1 MSKLSIVVPVYYNEM
16 NIADLYVDLKEKVL
30 YKLESY
36 EIVMVDDGSGD
47 NSWAEMN
54 KIAAIDNNVRLLK
67 LSKNFGSHAA
77 ILAGLNYCTGDCAM
91 IKAADLQEPSSLIIE
106 MYESWKKGNKVVLAA
121 REDREESKS
130 QKGFANTYYWL
141 VRKFVSSEMPKS
153 GFDCYLIDRKV
164 IDVLTALDESNS
176 ALTLQVLWAGFK
188 KDVIYYKR
196 LKREKGKSRW
206 TLSKKVKLV
215 VDSIVTFSYTP
226 LRIVSAVG
234 ALGFLA
240 AVIWGIVV
248 LLFRIFG
255 DIPVQGYTTLMIF
268 QLLSSGL
275 ILLVLGVLG
284 EYIWRGV
291 DAARHRPVFI
301 VDDVVE
307 ARNKEDNQS
316 D

>member
-16 NIADLYVDLKEKVL
+16 NIADLYADLKEKVL

-36 EIVMVDDGSGD
+36 EIVMVDDGSED
-47 NSWAEMN
+47 SSWAEMN
-54 KIAAIDNNVRLLK
+54 KIAAIDSNVRLLK

-91 IKAADLQEPSSLIIE
+91 IKAADLQEPSSLILE

-234 ALGFLA
+234 ALGFFA
-240 AVIWGIVV
+240 AVIWGIFV

-307 ARNKEDNQS
+307 AHNKDDKQS

>member
-16 NIADLYVDLKEKVL
+16 NIADLYADLKEKVL

-47 NSWAEMN
+47 SSWAEMN
-54 KIAAIDNNVRLLK
+54 KIAAIDSNVRLLK

-91 IKAADLQEPSSLIIE
+91 IKAADLQEPSSLILE

-234 ALGFLA
+234 ALGFFA

-307 ARNKEDNQS
+307 ARNKDDNQS

>member
-16 NIADLYVDLKEKVL
+16 NIADLYADLKEKVL

-47 NSWAEMN
+47 SSWAEMN
-54 KIAAIDNNVRLLK
+54 KIAAIDSNVRLLK

-91 IKAADLQEPSSLIIE
+91 IKAADLQEPSSLILE

-234 ALGFLA
+234 ALGFFA
-240 AVIWGIVV
+240 AVIWGIFV

-307 ARNKEDNQS
+307 ARNKDDNQS

>member
-16 NIADLYVDLKEKVL
+16 NIADLYADLKEKVL

-47 NSWAEMN
+47 SSWAEMN
-54 KIAAIDNNVRLLK
+54 KIAAIDSNVRLLK

-91 IKAADLQEPSSLIIE
+91 IKAADLQEPSSLILE

-248 LLFRIFG
+248 LMFRIFG

-307 ARNKEDNQS
+307 ARNKDDNQS